1 MYRISEIFILVT
13 SFCTSTSAFHTSQHH
28 ANTVFTVV
36 HHSSS
41 RPFAPSPLRARLRD
55 VTSPSLPRRRRRRR
69 RRRRPVLS
77 PRTTNAGARSL
88 GLSVTHSV
96 VPSRPPRRYTRKDVP
111 GRGFGLDKRRD
122 ALYDDDEDEGDDDD
136 DHDWSVCFDDDDV
149 DTGVRGR
156 HG

>member
-13 SFCTSTSAFHTSQHH
+13 SFCTSTSAFHPSRHH

-88 GLSVTHSV
+88 GLSVTQFV
-96 VPSRPPRRYTRKDVP
+96 VPSRPPRRYARKE

-122 ALYDDDEDEGDDDD
+122 ALYDDDDDEGDDDD
-136 DHDWSVCFDDDDV
+136 DHEWSVCFDDDDV